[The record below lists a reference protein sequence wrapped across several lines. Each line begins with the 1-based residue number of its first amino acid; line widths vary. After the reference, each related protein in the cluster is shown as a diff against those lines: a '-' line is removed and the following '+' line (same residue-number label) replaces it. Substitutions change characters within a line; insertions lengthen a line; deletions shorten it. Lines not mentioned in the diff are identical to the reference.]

1 MVRVGL
7 ILRKRIMAL
16 LIFLLI
22 INVKLSP
29 IVKKNKKKNRNI
41 QYKMKKIERNRKKPK
56 SKNKKTF
63 KIQAYPKKEIEVHF
77 SEEITISSMYITIY
91 LLFWVSIKSLN
102 AVAGNRFFLLS
113 FSFLLFLS
121 FESGVEDKASICGGK
136 ERESVSAFFFHSSL
150 FPFIFD

>member
-7 ILRKRIMAL
+7 IIRKRIMAL

-22 INVKLSP
+22 INVKISP
-29 IVKKNKKKNRNI
+29 IVNKKK
-41 QYKMKKIERNRKKPK
+41 NRKKPK

-63 KIQAYPKKEIEVHF
+63 KIQTYPKKEIEVYF

-91 LLFWVSIKSLN
+91 LLFWISIESLN
-102 AVAGNRFFLLS
+102 AVGGNRFFLLS

-121 FESGVEDKASICGGK
+121 FESGVKDKASICGGE
-136 ERESVSAFFFHSSL
+136 ERESVSAFFFFTPLFFPLSS
-150 FPFIFD
+150 IRK